1 MKKIPIGLSD
11 FKKLREQDYY
21 YVDKSLLVEDV
32 MRGGDVILMTRPR
45 RFGKTLNLSMLRYFF
60 EMSEE
65 TNAHFFSDLAIRQN
79 STMWQL
85 QGQFP
90 VIFISFKSIK
100 ESSWEVTYEKF
111 EYTIYEEFDRHK
123 YLLTDDALEIY
134 EKELFRKILERK
146 ASRAEIDSSLLFLA
160 KLLQKKYKRNVIV
173 LIDEYDVPVQAAF
186 VYGYY
191 EQVIELLR
199 ALLVSVLKDTTILE
213 KGVLT
218 GNLTLAKSGIFTGL
232 NNLDIFSVT
241 SLELAERFGF
251 TGDEVV
257 TLLMHYGLTNHHD
270 ELQQW
275 YDGYTFGN
283 ASGMFNPWSALK
295 CIQKKGVL
303 EMYWANTSDNVL
315 LKRLLGRATKSLKSD
330 LELILQGKAVTKTI
344 EESITFPNLD
354 SSSEL
359 LWSLLLFTGYL
370 TYTTYEVKKGKK
382 VCELILPNEEI
393 KQLYYEL
400 IKDMFVSAV
409 VGERADELL
418 QALTEGNTEFFTEL
432 LQSFILN
439 SMSSYDL
446 SSNEPEKSYHL
457 FVLGL
462 LVVLSPSY
470 EVKSNRESGLG
481 RYDIM
486 LIPKNPAQTG
496 IIIEF
501 KKTLAGESRE
511 EAAQK
516 ALDQIVAKKYMQE
529 LEARNVR
536 TIIAYGIAFEG
547 KLICIK
553 SLQKIL

>member
-11 FKKLREQDYY
+11 FKELIEQAYY
-21 YVDKSLLVEDV
+21 YVDKSLLIEDIMQSGKV
-32 MRGGDVILMTRPR
+32 VLMTRPR
-45 RFGKTLNLSMLRYFF
+45 RFGKTLNVSMLRYFF
-60 EMSEE
+60 EITEE
-65 TNAHFFSDLAIRQN
+65 SNAHLFTDLAIRQQHDI
-79 STMWQL
+79 WQL

-100 ESSWEVTYEKF
+100 ESSWEVSYEKF

-123 YLLTDDALEIY
+123 YLLADDSLETY
-134 EKELFRKILERK
+134 EKDLYSKILERK

-160 KLLQKKYKRNVIV
+160 KLLHKKHKKKVIV

-186 VYGYY
+186 IYGYY
-191 EQVIELLR
+191 EKVIELLR
-199 ALLVSVLKDTTILE
+199 ALLVSVLKDTSILE

-241 SLELAERFGF
+241 SIEYAQRFGF
-251 TGDEVV
+251 TNDEID
-257 TLLMHYGLTNHHD
+257 TLLDHYGLTSHRR

-275 YDGYTFGN
+275 YDGYMFG
-283 ASGMFNPWSALK
+283 STPGIFNPWSALK

-330 LELILQGKAVTKTI
+330 LELILQGKSVTKPI

-370 TYTTYEVKKGKK
+370 TYSSYEVKKGKK

-400 IKDMFVSAV
+400 IKDIFVSSIA
-409 VGERADELL
+409 GERADELL
-418 QALTEGNTEFFTEL
+418 QAMTEGNTEFFTEL

-462 LVVLSPSY
+462 LVVLSSSY
-470 EVKSNRESGLG
+470 EVKSNKESGLG

-486 LIPKNPAQTG
+486 LIPKNPDQTG
-496 IIIEF
+496 IVIEF
-501 KKTLAGESRE
+501 KKTLMGETRE
-511 EAAQK
+511 TAAQK

-529 LEARNVR
+529 LESRGIHS
-536 TIIAYGIAFEG
+536 IIAYGIAFEG
-547 KLICIK
+547 KLISIR
-553 SLQKIL
+553 SLQKKS

>member
-11 FKKLREQDYY
+11 FKELLDQGYY
-21 YVDKSLLVEDV
+21 FVDKSLLIEDV
-32 MRGGDVILMTRPR
+32 MQSGKVVLMTRPR

-60 EMSEE
+60 EISDQS
-65 TNAHFFSDLAIRQN
+65 NAHLFKDLAIQQN
-79 STMWQL
+79 PDMWQL
-85 QGQFP
+85 QGKFP

-123 YLLTDDALEIY
+123 YLLTDDSLEKY
-134 EKELFRKILERK
+134 EKELFTKILERK

-160 KLLQKKYKRNVIV
+160 KLLEKKYKKKVIV

-191 EQVIELLR
+191 EHVIEFLR

-232 NNLDIFSVT
+232 NNLDIFGVT
-241 SLELAERFGF
+241 SIELAQRFGF
-251 TGDEVV
+251 TQNEIEA
-257 TLLMHYGLTNHHD
+257 LLAHYGLSNHHQD
-270 ELQQW
+270 LQQW

-283 ASGMFNPWSALK
+283 TAGIFNPWSALK

-330 LELILQGKAVTKTI
+330 LELILQGKSVTKTI

-370 TYTTYEVKKGKK
+370 TYSTYEVKKGKK
-382 VCELILPNEEI
+382 VCELMLPNEEI

-409 VGERADELL
+409 AGERADELL

-462 LVVLSPSY
+462 LVVLSSSY
-470 EVKSNRESGLG
+470 EIKSNRESGLG

-486 LIPKNPAQTG
+486 LIPKDLNQTG
-496 IIIEF
+496 IVIEF
-501 KKTLAGESRE
+501 KKTLMGETRE

-516 ALDQIVAKKYMQE
+516 ALDQIAAKKYMQE
-529 LEARNVR
+529 LESRGVH

-547 KLICIK
+547 KLISMK
-553 SLQKIL
+553 SLQTNI